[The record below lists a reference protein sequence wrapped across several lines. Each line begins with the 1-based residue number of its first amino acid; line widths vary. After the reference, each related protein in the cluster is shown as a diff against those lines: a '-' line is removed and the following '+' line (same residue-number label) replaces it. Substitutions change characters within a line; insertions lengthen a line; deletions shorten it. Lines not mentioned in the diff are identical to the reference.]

1 MSRREELES
10 ILFQKNADQR
20 VVAEKLLEEVIFLEE
35 QMEELKKIFD
45 RKSKN
50 DLSGKRK
57 LAGWK
62 QYKEALQQY
71 NSSLWNL
78 QRITGNAEGFEED
91 SPLRKWAKSR
101 EEKDL

>member
-10 ILFQKNADQR
+10 ILFQKNGNQR
-20 VVAEKLLEEVIFLEE
+20 VVAEKHLEEVIFLEE

-57 LAGWK
+57 LAAWK